1 MEKEQVIVVGVL
13 LKDAD
18 EVAFHYSMEEL
29 GRLVDTAN
37 GEVISQ
43 MVQKM
48 ERVRKESYI
57 GRGKLEEL
65 KNLVLET
72 KADTV
77 VFNSE
82 LTPSQIRNI
91 EAEVD
96 AKIIDRTSLIL
107 DIFAMRAKS
116 REGKLQVA
124 YAQYEYLLPRLSGQ
138 GSSLSKLG
146 GGIGTRG
153 PGETKLEMDR
163 RLLRLKMHQ
172 IKEELTQVEKHRE
185 RIREKRKQNG
195 VFRFGLI
202 GYTNAGK
209 STIFNQLTKAET
221 LEEDQ
226 LFATLDPTTRK
237 MKLVNGFEVLLTD
250 TVGFIQDLPTS
261 LVAAFKS
268 TLEESADMDM
278 LLHVVDSSNADYM
291 KHIKTV
297 KDILQALQISDIPV
311 LTLYNKKDKQH
322 PTFVATEA
330 NNMEISA
337 LQMNFPNEMR
347 ERLLEEVKK
356 IWIPYFLTVKAS
368 EGTKI
373 AFLKRATYISKM
385 DFDEMN
391 ETYQIRGYFSGKE
404 RL

>member
-1 MEKEQVIVVGVL
+1 MGKEKVILVGVL

-18 EVAFHYSMEEL
+18 ETAFHYSMEEL
-29 GRLVDTAN
+29 GRLVETAN
-37 GEVISQ
+37 GEVFGTL
-43 MVQKM
+43 VQKM
-48 ERVRKESYI
+48 ERVRQVSFI
-57 GRGKLEEL
+57 GRGKLVEL
-65 KNLVLET
+65 KNLVLEVD
-72 KADTV
+72 AETV

-82 LTPSQIRNI
+82 LTPTQIRNI
-91 EAEVD
+91 EAEID
-96 AKIIDRTSLIL
+96 AKIIDRTGLIL

-163 RLLRLKMHQ
+163 RLLRLKMHE
-172 IKEELTQVEKHRE
+172 IKEALMQVEKHRM

-195 VFRFGLI
+195 IFRFGLI

-209 STIFNQLTKAET
+209 STIFNRLTTAET

-237 MKLVNGFEVLLTD
+237 VKLEDGFEVLLTD

-278 LLHVVDSSNADYM
+278 LLHVVDSSDADYL
-291 KHIKTV
+291 KHIETV
-297 KDILQALQISDIPV
+297 KEILRALQISDIPV
-311 LTLYNKKDKQH
+311 LTLYNKKDKRH
-322 PTFVATEA
+322 RSFVATEA
-330 NNMEISA
+330 NYKEVSA
-337 LQMNFPNEMR
+337 LSEAFPNDMR
-347 ERLLEEVKK
+347 EWMLTEVKK
-356 IWIPYFLTVKAS
+356 IWLPYFLTVKAS

-373 AFLKRATYISKM
+373 AFLKRATFVSKIE
-385 DFDEMN
+385 FDEEN

-404 RL
+404 KL

>member
-1 MEKEQVIVVGVL
+1 MEKEKVILVGVL
-13 LKDAD
+13 LKDGD
-18 EVAFHYSMEEL
+18 ETAFHYSMEEL
-29 GRLVDTAN
+29 GRLVKTAN
-37 GEVISQ
+37 GEVLDV

-48 ERVRKESYI
+48 ERVRQASFV

-65 KNLVLET
+65 KNLVLELE
-72 KADTV
+72 AETV

-82 LTPSQIRNI
+82 LTPTQIRNI

-96 AKIIDRTSLIL
+96 AKIIDRTGLIL

-163 RLLRLKMHQ
+163 RLLRLKMHE
-172 IKEELTQVEKHRE
+172 IKEALIQVEKHRA

-195 VFRFGLI
+195 IFRFGLI

-209 STIFNQLTKAET
+209 STIFNRLTTAET

-237 MKLVNGFEVLLTD
+237 VRLAAGFEVLLTD

-278 LLHVVDSSNADYM
+278 LLHVVDSSNADYL
-291 KHIKTV
+291 KHIETV
-297 KDILQALQISDIPV
+297 KEILRALQISDIPI
-311 LTLYNKKDKQH
+311 LTLYNKKDHKH

-330 NNMEISA
+330 NYKEISA
-337 LQMNFPNEMR
+337 LSAEFSGDMR
-347 ERLLEEVKK
+347 EWLLTEVKK
-356 IWIPYFLTVKAS
+356 IWLPYFLTVKAS

-373 AFLKRATYISKM
+373 AFLKRTTFVSKIE
-385 DFDEMN
+385 FDEEN

-404 RL
+404 KL